1 MADGGTIQKANQ
13 IALENHFTLDDCID
27 AVRIAR
33 AAGLTVPVVFMGY
46 YNPFMQY
53 GEARLVKDCAA
64 AGVDGFIIVD
74 LPPED
79 AGDFVTTC
87 NSGGLAFV
95 PLVAPTTAMERFE
108 KVASS
113 ASGFVYCVSVTG
125 VTGARTELP
134 TDLAALLRNIKQRVT
149 LPVAVGFGISTRE
162 HVDSVGRMADG
173 VVMGSAVVAALRDG
187 GVAGMKEFLAKVVPP
202 RQ

>member
-1 MADGGTIQKANQ
+1 M
-13 IALENHFTLDDCID
+13 
-27 AVRIAR
+27 
-33 AAGLTVPVVFMGY
+33 
-46 YNPFMQY
+46 
-53 GEARLVKDCAA
+53 
-64 AGVDGFIIVD
+64 
-74 LPPED
+74 
-79 AGDFVTTC
+79 
-87 NSGGLAFV
+87 
-95 PLVAPTTAMERFE
+95 
-108 KVASS
+108 
-113 ASGFVYCVSVTG
+113 YCVSVTG